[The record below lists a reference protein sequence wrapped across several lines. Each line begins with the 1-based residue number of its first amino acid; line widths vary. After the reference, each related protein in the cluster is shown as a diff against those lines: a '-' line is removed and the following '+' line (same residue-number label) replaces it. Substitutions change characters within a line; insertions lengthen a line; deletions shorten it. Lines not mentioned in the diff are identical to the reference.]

1 MHALQASYLTQRN
14 ATERAWDNTEDQF
27 QQSVYSCGTVVP
39 YHDESVAGEYAL
51 MLIQAPISYS
61 ANVS

>member
-1 MHALQASYLTQRN
+1 MLVNLQATYLAQRN

-39 YHDESVAGEYAL
+39 YHNESEAGEYAS
-51 MLIQAPISYS
+51 MLI
-61 ANVS
+61 